1 MNSTVLIVDDLAFMR
16 TAIRDILEKNGIS
29 VIAEAEN
36 GRDGV
41 RALAAYKPDIVILDI
56 TMPVMDGLTALE
68 YMRRVSPNS
77 KVIMC
82 SSIGQQQAVIRAIQ
96 LGAKDFVVKPF
107 TPGRLLSAIR
117 RAIGSTSG

>member
-16 TAIRDILEKNGIS
+16 TAIRDILENNGIS

-41 RALAAYKPDIVILDI
+41 RALSAYKPDIVILDI
-56 TMPVMDGLTALE
+56 TMPIMDGLTALE
-68 YMRRVSPNS
+68 YMRKVNPNS

-82 SSIGQQQAVIRAIQ
+82 SSIGQQQAVIRSIQ

-107 TPGRLLSAIR
+107 TPSRLLSAIR
-117 RAIGSTSG
+117 RAMGSG